1 MGLKQ
6 NNYPNIDSVL
16 EVADLPV
23 PAAIESA
30 SYPLQQDAPAAQESP
45 YPLVNLFFAF
55 DIVNSTQYKSMTKYW
70 PMVIP
75 GLITQIADRVQ
86 NDNAL
91 RDSQTWRIIGDE
103 IIFTQ
108 PIFNASEL
116 AEAVAAVFSI
126 TQEVACSVRNGKFFS
141 NLETPPD
148 ENITVLQPR
157 NTLSVKASAWIGV
170 INRKFKSPYDNILH
184 YYDAQPNTINK
195 IPDYLGRDIDTGFRI
210 KQHTQDRRL
219 CISLELAHFLLVKG
233 QAAHLQ
239 IMDYV
244 RLKGIWS
251 EQLYPIIWYYNSDL
265 NCNIDHVPIP
275 FEESFRYDEADN
287 NPVVQRYFQRMA
299 SGELPQNC
307 EQNGYLLKKEMYDA
321 ATAIPKIIADRNM
334 ERKINHFNEF
344 LRDMENEKLPEAPCC
359 QQPPESQGA

>member
-6 NNYPNIDSVL
+6 NNYTNIAPVL

-23 PAAIESA
+23 PKAIESA
-30 SYPLQQDAPAAQESP
+30 SYQQNIPAAHESP

-75 GLITQIADRVQ
+75 ELIAKIAKRVQ
-86 NDNAL
+86 NDNDL

-116 AEAVAAVFSI
+116 NEAVAAVFRI
-126 TQEVACSVRNGKFFS
+126 TQEVACSVRNGEFFS
-141 NLETPPD
+141 KLQTPPD
-148 ENITVLQPR
+148 ENVTLLQPR

-170 INRKFKSPYDNILH
+170 INGKFESPYDNILH
-184 YYDAQPNTINK
+184 YYEAQPNTTNM

-219 CISLELAHFLLVKG
+219 CISLELAYFLLLNG
-233 QAAHLQ
+233 QSAHLQ

-251 EQLYPIIWYYNSDL
+251 EQLYPIIWYYNSDF
-265 NCNIDHVPIP
+265 NRDINRVPIP

-334 ERKINHFNEF
+334 EPKINHFNKY
-344 LRDMENEKLPEAPCC
+344 LRDTKGEKLPEAPCSRH
-359 QQPPESQGA
+359 QPESKGT